1 MQKLKIGIFMD
12 DFYPSLNGVIEVMNN
27 HAIRLIKK
35 GHEVVVIV
43 PKLDNKYKDN
53 FPYKVIRVPSVK
65 LGKIGYNMAIPS
77 LDLKMEKQLISEN
90 FDIIHIHSPF
100 IMGKL
105 GTKIAEKIGIPCV
118 GTMHTQFDKDIKKF
132 TKSDTITK
140 ILMKD
145 LMTTFNKCDM
155 CWAVNSKVAE
165 IFKNYGASTLPGV
178 QLTGTDFVY
187 NKDQLTACEI
197 VNAEFGLKKD
207 ELVFLFVGRLTIVK
221 NILFLIESLGELKKN
236 GVKFKM
242 LFVGPFEDKV
252 AIEKKVIQCD
262 LKDEII
268 FTGKI
273 MDRKL
278 LSNIYCRSKLF
289 LFPSLYD
296 TNSLVQK
303 EAAAQ
308 KVPTVFIEGSAT
320 SFLVTDNKNGFLA
333 PNDVK
338 AYAARV
344 EEVLADEKLYNKVS
358 LGSYEDLYI
367 SWDDLI
373 DNLISDYYKV
383 IEEKVSV

>member
-1 MQKLKIGIFMD
+1 MD
-12 DFYPSLNGVIEVMNN
+12 DFYPSMNGVIEVMNN
-27 HAIRLIKK
+27 HAIRLVKK

-43 PKLDNKYKDN
+43 PKLDKKFDDK

-65 LGKIGYNMAIPS
+65 LGKIGYNMAIPA
-77 LDLKMEKQLISEN
+77 LDMKMEKGLLDEK
-90 FDIIHIHSPF
+90 FDIVHIHSPF
-100 IMGKL
+100 VMGKL
-105 GTKIAEKIGIPCV
+105 GTKIAEKLDVPCV

-132 TKSDTITK
+132 TKSDMITK

-145 LMTTFNKCDM
+145 LMAVFNKCDM

-165 IFKNYGASTLPGV
+165 IFKEYGAAVLPGV
-178 QLTGTDFVY
+178 QLTGTDFKY
-187 NKDQLTACEI
+187 NKDQLTSCEI
-197 VNAEFGLKKD
+197 VNAKYDLKKD

-221 NILFLIESLGELKKN
+221 NILFLIESLGELKKM
-236 GVKFKM
+236 GVEFKM
-242 LFVGPFEDKV
+242 LFVGPFEDKS
-252 AIEKKVIQCD
+252 AIEKKVNQCD
-262 LKDEII
+262 LSDEVI
-268 FTGKI
+268 FTGKV

-278 LSNIYCRSKLF
+278 LSDIYCRSKLF

-333 PNDVK
+333 PNDVIK
-338 AYAARV
+338 YASRIK
-344 EEVLADEKLYNKVS
+344 EVLEDEELYKKVS
-358 LGSYEDLYI
+358 KGSFDDLYI

-373 DNLISDYYKV
+373 DNLIEDYFKV
-383 IEEKVSV
+383 IDEKVTV